1 MRLSGQDVG
10 RGTFSHRHAMLVDQK
25 TNNMYIPLNNM
36 HDNQSAFLEVA
47 NSILS
52 EEAVLGYE
60 YGMSVEDPRNLIIWE
75 AQFGDFFNGA
85 QIIFDTFVSSGES
98 KFKTYLI

>member
-1 MRLSGQDVG
+1 
-10 RGTFSHRHAMLVDQK
+10 MLVDQN
-25 TNNMYIPLNNM
+25 TNGIYIPLNNICTE
-36 HDNQSAFLEVA
+36 QKSYLEIA

-60 YGMSVEDPRNLIIWE
+60 YGMSLEDPNNLIIWE

-85 QIIFDTFVSSGES
+85 QIIFDTFISSGES
-98 KFKTYLI
+98 K

>member
-1 MRLSGQDVG
+1 MRISGQDVG
-10 RGTFSHRHAMLVDQK
+10 RGTFSHRHVMLVDQK
-25 TNNMYIPLNNM
+25 TNNIFIPLNNIYPEQK
-36 HDNQSAFLEVA
+36 HFLEVA

-60 YGMSVEDPRNLIIWE
+60 YGMSVENPNNLIVWE

-85 QIIFDTFVSSGES
+85 QIIFDTFITSGES
-98 KFKTYLI
+98 K